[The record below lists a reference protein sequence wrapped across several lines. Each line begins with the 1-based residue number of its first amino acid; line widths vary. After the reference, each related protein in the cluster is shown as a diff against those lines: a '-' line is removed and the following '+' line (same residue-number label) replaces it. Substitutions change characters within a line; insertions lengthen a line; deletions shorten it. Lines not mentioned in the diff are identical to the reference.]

1 MMVLSFRTVLQ
12 TLLLAV
18 MLLTTG
24 AAQASST
31 ACPQHFLNGQA
42 PVLTN
47 PKLSAQTHELC
58 YSGYAVLHSGITRT
72 PLWSAEHLT
81 RERIEG
87 ARGTARVNTF
97 HPDPNL
103 PESER
108 AGLSDYAR
116 SGFDRGH
123 MAPSADMPDPQSQDE
138 SFSLANMIPQNP
150 NNNRYLWEAI
160 ERAVRDL
167 ALRDGEAYVVTGPIF
182 AGANLQALKGRVLV
196 PTQIFKA
203 VYDPKR
209 NGAAAYVVSN
219 AEGSDYRVL
228 SISELEQ
235 LAGVDPFPALPL
247 PAKATAIELPQPRQR
262 RPRRSEGASARV
274 PSRPSDQPGTEDDF
288 VGGMLDAIDRMGRP

>member
-1 MMVLSFRTVLQ
+1 MVPSLITSIRALLIATA
-12 TLLLAV
+12 LLAS
-18 MLLTTG
+18 G
-24 AAQASST
+24 AVWASPT
-31 ACPQHFLNGQA
+31 ACPQHFLGGQA
-42 PVLTN
+42 PILIN
-47 PKLSAQTHELC
+47 PKLAAKTREIC

-87 ARGTARVNTF
+87 ARETARVNTF

-108 AGLSDYAR
+108 AELSDYAR

-123 MAPSADMPDPQSQDE
+123 MAPSGDMPDPQSMDE

-167 ALRDGEAYVVTGPIF
+167 ALRDGEVYVVTGPIF
-182 AGANLQALKGRVLV
+182 AGTNLQALKGRVLV

-209 NGAAAYVVSN
+209 HGAAAYVVPN
-219 AEGSDYRVL
+219 AEGSDYRVV

-247 PAKATAIELPQPRQR
+247 PAKATAIELPPPRQR
-262 RPRRSEGASARV
+262 RPRRNEGAARV
-274 PSRPSDQPGTEDDF
+274 PSRPDDQPGPEDDL